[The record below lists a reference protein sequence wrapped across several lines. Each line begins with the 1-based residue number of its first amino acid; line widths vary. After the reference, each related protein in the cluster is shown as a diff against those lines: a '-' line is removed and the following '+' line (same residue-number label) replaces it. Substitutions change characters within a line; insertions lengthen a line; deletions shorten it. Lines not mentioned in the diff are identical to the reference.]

1 MYPAKINPKEYEL
14 VFKSSQRSL
23 KMIEGIKQTENSVIN
38 RLFGDKHNNE
48 YFGSNGTLF
57 RKEKILRTIKLTS
70 YLLVWSFM
78 QLLWFSFSASF

>member
-57 RKEKILRTIKLTS
+57 RKENLPNNKAHKLLAS
-70 YLLVWSFM
+70 LVVYATFM
-78 QLLWFSFSASF
+78 V